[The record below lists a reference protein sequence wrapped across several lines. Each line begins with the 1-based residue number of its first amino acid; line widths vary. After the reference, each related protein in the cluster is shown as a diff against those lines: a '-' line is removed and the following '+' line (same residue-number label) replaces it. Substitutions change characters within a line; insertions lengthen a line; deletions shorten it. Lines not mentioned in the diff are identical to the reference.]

1 MRLGTPT
8 GSRRSR
14 WSERPRR
21 SGREKRPSEGRQA
34 ATRSSGPDVQ
44 SINQAAARRRRP
56 GHAVG
61 KAALRARG
69 TIDHAAGVRVRV
81 WQRMA
86 GVPNFRRCGH
96 CHLTLALA
104 LTVAVT
110 VPRSTLGNTLT
121 LQFVEFRR
129 TSVQGA
135 IGRIRQFETEA
146 AQIASNTLEEGI
158 ALGGR
163 LGEIR
168 RHESAKV
175 VLKSAHSKTS
185 EHCIDALAQN
195 TCGSSLT
202 FTFSRKPAALS
213 SNFASSPS

>member
-1 MRLGTPT
+1 
-8 GSRRSR
+8 
-14 WSERPRR
+14 
-21 SGREKRPSEGRQA
+21 
-34 ATRSSGPDVQ
+34 
-44 SINQAAARRRRP
+44 
-56 GHAVG
+56 
-61 KAALRARG
+61 
-69 TIDHAAGVRVRV
+69 
-81 WQRMA
+81 MA

-96 CHLTLALA
+96 RHITLALA
-104 LTVAVT
+104 LTVTITVA
-110 VPRSTLGNTLT
+110 VPRSTLGDTLA

-129 TSVQGA
+129 TGVQGA

-146 AQIASNTLEEGI
+146 AQIASNALEEGI

-175 VLKSAHSKTS
+175 VLKSAHSRTGW
-185 EHCIDALAQN
+185 HCIDTLAQN
-195 TCGSSLT
+195 TSGSLLT